1 MGVVTANDAAA
12 AAPGKLR
19 RPSRAA
25 AAALCPCKGRGAPKP
40 PPVAVIAHECPS
52 AMRALVVEVPAGRDV
67 VSCVAAV
74 ARRARRGAL
83 VLGASGRVAD
93 VVLREPAAVVL
104 RGTMEILGLAGCFFP
119 SPPPHAAAEGAPGG
133 GGASAAVFLAG
144 PRGGVLGGGVAPGGL
159 VAAGPVVV
167 VLATFVAAAFDR
179 LPLLKGE
186 ETANSEGCDVH
197 GVTRRR
203 RCGAQPPQQQQ
214 QRCGWALCRKLGAKS

>member
-1 MGVVTANDAAA
+1 
-12 AAPGKLR
+12 
-19 RPSRAA
+19 
-25 AAALCPCKGRGAPKP
+25 
-40 PPVAVIAHECPS
+40 
-52 AMRALVVEVPAGRDV
+52 
-67 VSCVAAV
+67 
-74 ARRARRGAL
+74 
-83 VLGASGRVAD
+83 
-93 VVLREPAAVVL
+93 
-104 RGTMEILGLAGCFFP
+104 
-119 SPPPHAAAEGAPGG
+119 
-133 GGASAAVFLAG
+133 VFLAG